1 MRSSFRRRSR
11 GRVFTVTVTT
21 PPPLPGSTRGRLL
34 RDAGHARRPRR
45 SRRGSQTRGRRR
57 VAQPRPG
64 QASRL
69 ATRRGGDR
77 ARVGFIVVLLLLL
90 RGRRA
95 AHPLFVHLRR
105 RLSRETQTP
114 ANTRAVLRASPSRR
128 AQRRHELSRAV
139 SQRDP
144 GAARDLFRLRRGRR
158 LRAADV
164 SCRFVSC
171 RFVFVLLRL
180 GGDLDAVHLPTTR
193 RDIRGGPVR

>member
-1 MRSSFRRRSR
+1 MKPPEAISRRRRLGFRRGAGRGRARGTARGGVRGRKPAPHRRPRRRRRRVRGRIPIRSSFRRRSR

-77 ARVGFIVVLLLLL
+77 GRVGFIVAPPPPPRAPGGAPAL
-90 RGRRA
+90 R
-95 AHPLFVHLRR
+95 
-105 RLSRETQTP
+105 TP
-114 ANTRAVLRASPSRR
+114 PPPQPGDPDACEYPRGPPRFPVSPRPASP
-128 AQRRHELSRAV
+128 
-139 SQRDP
+139 
-144 GAARDLFRLRRGRR
+144 
-158 LRAADV
+158 
-164 SCRFVSC
+164 
-171 RFVFVLLRL
+171 
-180 GGDLDAVHLPTTR
+180 
-193 RDIRGGPVR
+193 